1 MTRFGSISDAPAS
14 FVLAGVRVVDPES
27 GTDAVRDL
35 AVRDGRVAS
44 TSVIGDSVPHVDASG
59 LIAAPAFCD
68 LHTHLRQPGG
78 ESGETIASGSRA
90 AAHGGYAT
98 VCAMPNTEP
107 PLDEPA
113 RVAWVAG
120 CAADVAARVRVVA
133 AATIGRA
140 GEQPVAIEELAAA
153 GVVGFSDD
161 GAAVASPRMTRALM
175 AYLAPLGLPLIEHAE
190 DPQLAAGSLMRG
202 GPTATRLGL
211 AGWPPSAELTV
222 VERDIALAAETGAR
236 LHLTH
241 LSTAASLEAVRRA
254 RERGLPVSCDV
265 TPHHLAMT
273 DAWVAGDRTF
283 AWDEATRG
291 LGDFETALDPALAY
305 DGRTR
310 VNPPL
315 PSRDDALALL
325 AGVADGTVDAIATD
339 HAPHPPERKA
349 VEFANA
355 APGMIGLETALGVGL
370 AAVAAG
376 KLELMTLIAALST
389 RPARLIGES
398 RSMTEGDLADLVVFD
413 ARRTWRVEPD
423 DLASASANTPA
434 ARHGAA
440 RHRAS
445 HRGRRTRHLRP
456 RPGAILLI
464 ARGVASDAA
473 PWWIWDHPGATER
486 APS

>member
-14 FVLAGVRVVDPES
+14 FVLEGARVVDPES

-35 AVRDGRVAS
+35 AVIDGRLAAPSDAS
-44 TSVIGDSVPHVDASG
+44 DSVPRLDASG

-68 LHTHLRQPGG
+68 LHTHLRQPGAESSETI
-78 ESGETIASGSRA
+78 ESGTRA

-107 PLDEPA
+107 ALDEPA
-113 RVAWVAG
+113 RVAWVTRCG
-120 CAADVAARVRVVA
+120 ADAAARVRVVA
-133 AATIGRA
+133 AATVGRA
-140 GEQPVAIEELAAA
+140 GEQPVPLEELARE

-161 GAAVASPRMTRALM
+161 GSAIASPRVARAVM
-175 AYLAPLGLPLIEHAE
+175 AYLVPLGLPLVEHAE
-190 DPQLAAGSLMRG
+190 DPQLAAGALMRG

-211 AGWPPSAELTV
+211 AGWPPSAELIV

-241 LSTAASLEAVRRA
+241 ISTAAALDAVRRA
-254 RERGLPVSCDV
+254 RQRGLPVTCDV

-283 AWDEATRG
+283 AWDESNRMP
-291 LGDFETALDPALAY
+291 GDFATALDPALAY

-315 PSRDDALALL
+315 AARDDALALL

-355 APGMIGLETALGVGL
+355 APGMIGLETALGLGL
-370 AAVAAG
+370 AAVASG
-376 KLELMTLIAALST
+376 RLELMTLIAALST
-389 RPARLIGES
+389 RPAALIGES
-398 RSMTEGDLADLVVFD
+398 RTLAVGDPADLVVFD
-413 ARRTWRVEPD
+413 ARQTWRVEAEV
-423 DLASASANTPA
+423 LASRSANTPLIGLELPGVVRLTVA
-434 ARHGAA
+434 G
-440 RHRAS
+440 
-445 HRGRRTRHLRP
+445 GRVTYAHD
-456 RPGAILLI
+456 
-464 ARGVASDAA
+464 VAPLS
-473 PWWIWDHPGATER
+473 
-486 APS
+486 